1 MAGATMTEPVQF
13 LTNKD
18 GEKIAVVITVD
29 EYAKI
34 LEQLEELEDIRAY
47 DEAKASGE
55 APIPLKQALDAIE
68 RKGK

>member
-1 MAGATMTEPVQF
+1 MTEPVQF
-13 LTNKD
+13 LTNKN

-55 APIPLKQALDAIE
+55 SPIPLQQALDEIE
-68 RKGK
+68 RDRK

>member
-1 MAGATMTEPVQF
+1 MGVIMTEPVQF

-55 APIPLKQALDAIE
+55 SPIPLQKALDEIE
-68 RKGK
+68 RDRK